1 MKLVYFFKFF
11 SRFKAEFLDER
22 SICFTKEILSKEKA
36 DEILSK
42 KIDWTKLS
50 KDYDNTENPE
60 FSKNKVEIP
69 NEEIKITDP
78 EQKQLP
84 PVKIPEEEEE
94 FKANEIFIEAA
105 HDIVLDRFKKM

>member
-1 MKLVYFFKFF
+1 MKLIFFFKF

-60 FSKNKVEIP
+60 FSKNRVEIP
-69 NEEIKITDP
+69 NEEIKISEPD
-78 EQKQLP
+78 QKQEV
-84 PVKIPEEEEE
+84 PVKIEEEEE

>member
-1 MKLVYFFKFF
+1 M
-11 SRFKAEFLDER
+11 
-22 SICFTKEILSKEKA
+22 
-36 DEILSK
+36 
-42 KIDWTKLS
+42 S

-69 NEEIKITDP
+69 NEEIKISEP
-78 EQKQLP
+78 EQKQEV
-84 PVKIPEEEEE
+84 PVNKPEEEEE